1 MEKRQS
7 LLVIPTKRGGSWWNH
22 YGPILPTDLCYTGFK
37 QVKFTSLQI
46 SDDVVTKV
54 IIMHIFS
61 LMLIIRTKSSSSTS
75 SSPMDWELGHGFGE
89 LVGDDWWLDWE

>member
-22 YGPILPTDLCYTGFK
+22 YGPILPTGFK

-61 LMLIIRTKSSSSTS
+61 LMLIIRLIWVLYMS
-75 SSPMDWELGHGFGE
+75 
-89 LVGDDWWLDWE
+89 